1 MTDVK
6 QCATPIPENRLE
18 KKAWTRPRLQ
28 ILSHSLTKGK
38 NCPGAENGTYT
49 GPS

>member
-28 ILSHSLTKGK
+28 ILSYGLTKGK
-38 NCPGAENGTYT
+38 PTSGAEGGTNI